1 MPIQCSNING
11 IYAILLANTQE
22 RAIGMPKYKII
33 ARQMMRKINSDDM
46 KQGDKLASIEELMK
60 YFDVG
65 KNTIIQVLTLLERQG
80 YIYQVRG
87 SGNFVRK
94 HRRHGYINILEAN
107 GFQSTL
113 QGFRLGSEM
122 LDLKIIK
129 PNTEVMANLDIT
141 EDEDVY
147 YVKRLRSIEGR
158 KFAVE
163 RSYYVKDIVPYLNQE
178 IVEESIFRYLMEDLK
193 LKSGFTDHFL
203 RVGKLNQENAE
214 LLNLKTGDPTA
225 FLESI
230 YYLENGK
237 PFDYSKIHYHYEETQ
252 FFIQGTNNMEL

>member
-1 MPIQCSNING
+1 MIQYKKIR
-11 IYAILLANTQE
+11 E
-22 RAIGMPKYKII
+22 RDPEMPKYKDI
-33 ARQMMRKINSDDM
+33 ARKLIRKIDSDDM

-94 HRRHGYINILEAN
+94 HRRHGYINLLEAN
-107 GFQSTL
+107 GFKSTL
-113 QGFRLGSEM
+113 QGFRLGSEI
-122 LDLKIIK
+122 LDLKVIK
-129 PNTEVMANLDIT
+129 PTTEVMANLDIS

-158 KFAVE
+158 KFAIE
-163 RSYYVKDIVPYLNQE
+163 KSFYVKDIVPYLNQE
-178 IVEESIFRYLMEDLK
+178 IVEDSIFRYLVEDLK
-193 LKSGFTDHFL
+193 LKPGFTDHFF
-203 RVGKLNQENAE
+203 RVGKLNKENAA
-214 LLNLKTGDPTA
+214 LLNLKIGDPAA

-230 YYLENGK
+230 YYLENGR
-237 PFDYSKIHYHYEETQ
+237 PFDYSKILYHYEEAQ
-252 FFIQGTNNMEL
+252 FFIQGASNTEF